1 MKKWITA
8 IALGICVLMSA
19 AGVAENELHIDG
31 QIEAVRTKTITAP
44 FGGLVG
50 DFSVREGDLLEAGK
64 EMFSISTT
72 PVYADFD
79 GKVTGVFA
87 QPGDSAASVISRY
100 QALCYLEREE
110 LYTAD
115 CTTSGA
121 DSDNEDKIIHVGEI
135 VYLKSSN
142 DKDRTGVARITGVE
156 GRSYT
161 IEVISEKDMR
171 LNEQIKVYRDEDHNS
186 DDCIGS
192 GRLKRID
199 PIAVTAEGYV
209 SSVHVMDGQHVERGD
224 LLFEVVPDRLDGMHG
239 SDGIVAIAEDG
250 VLLSIM
256 AQSGARI
263 EKDAPMATYCE
274 IGDMQLV
281 CAVDEDDLT
290 HITQGMEVAVT
301 LDAYPDTK
309 LTGHVVKIASAST
322 DAGASAS
329 FEVTIELPENEYVKV
344 GMNASV
350 EF

>member
-1 MKKWITA
+1 MRKWVMA
-8 IALGICVLMSA
+8 MALSVCTMLSVIGL
-19 AGVAENELHIDG
+19 AEGTLHIDG
-31 QIEAVRTKTITAP
+31 QIEAIRTKTISAP
-44 FGGLVG
+44 FSGMVG

-64 EMFSISTT
+64 EMFSIGTT
-72 PVYADFD
+72 PVYADFN
-79 GKVTGVFA
+79 GKVTGIFA

-115 CTTSGA
+115 CSTSGA
-121 DSDNEDKIIHVGEI
+121 DSDNEDKIVHVGEV

-161 IEVISEKDMR
+161 IEVISEKNMR

-199 PIAVTAEGYV
+199 PVAVTAEGYV
-209 SSVHVMDGQHVERGD
+209 NSVHAMDGQYVKRGD
-224 LLFEVVPDRLDGMHG
+224 LLFEVVSDMLDGMHG
-239 SDGIVAIAEDG
+239 SDGIVSIEEDG
-250 VLLSIM
+250 ILLSISV
-256 AQSGARI
+256 QSGARI

-281 CAVDEDDLT
+281 CSVDEDDLE
-290 HITQGMEVAVT
+290 HIAVGKEAMVT
-301 LDAYPDTK
+301 LDAYPNAP
-309 LTGHVVKIASAST
+309 LTGHVAKIASAST
-322 DAGASAS
+322 TQGSAN
-329 FEVTIELPENEYVKV
+329 FEVTIELPENDLTRV